1 MGNIAEITGR
11 GALSLISEQGGC
23 IHFKPV
29 RACVGMSTTRYIH
42 PELVM
47 PLILLT
53 VIESI
58 SIYDTHHVS
67 ELGLNHSF
75 DGRRTRARV

>member
-1 MGNIAEITGR
+1 
-11 GALSLISEQGGC
+11 
-23 IHFKPV
+23 
-29 RACVGMSTTRYIH
+29 
-42 PELVM
+42 M